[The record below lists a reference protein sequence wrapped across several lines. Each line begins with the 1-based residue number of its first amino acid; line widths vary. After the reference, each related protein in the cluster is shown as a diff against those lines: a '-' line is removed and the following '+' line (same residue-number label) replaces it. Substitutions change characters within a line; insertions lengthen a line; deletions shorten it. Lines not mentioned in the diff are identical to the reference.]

1 MLKWLQWDGL
11 MADESRKMRLMTFLA
26 ILLIC
31 VSMTFM
37 QLGFVGVG
45 VNGDY
50 SAYILALLGPIA
62 CASLLLGSRWGC
74 LEGLLAGAI
83 LYGHSFVMPLG
94 LIEWLLMTPLNT
106 IALYATT
113 GLLIGLLFA
122 IGLRKKPKGIRRV
135 IAILLPC
142 LLLAVLAAIAFAASL
157 ANQMENVNSI
167 QLLVVAVSTGSEV
180 MQAIFDFVLMSL
192 LCIVVDRAMSY
203 YRNVRDYASVRLIVR
218 VRLIGALFLSFLAI
232 SSFGFVVITY
242 LELSEARDSLNGELE
257 YIQGQFEKHEKYS
270 NELLSRPETNSLPQ
284 DMQASMSDALSVAG
298 LVDGYDLSDGTLTVY
313 VGDDTIYT
321 DNEFYNDVE
330 DILKKY
336 REGEQQGKRP
346 VDDVREAT
354 KKISA
359 TGDMS
364 MMVYVSYN
372 NSDNGEVD
380 LGYMR
385 AVMPRDSLYIMLAR
399 PSSMIFASRSVTM
412 LWTSLSTF
420 ALLVVVYLFVSRILH
435 RTVISP
441 VERTNASLGKITMGD
456 LNEMVTET
464 GSVEFASLSAGI
476 NTCVDALKEYAAES
490 ARRIERDLATAR
502 AIQEGAL
509 PRVFPAFPGIDS
521 VDLYASMD
529 AAKEVGGDFYDFFP
543 IDDDTVGFL
552 IADVSGKGIPGAL
565 FMMAAKTEIG
575 NRMQAGMELAEAIS
589 GANQYL
595 CAHNEAGMFVT
606 VWAATLKWKT
616 GELTYV
622 NAGHNFPLLRHG
634 QGGTW
639 EWLSKK
645 CGLFLGTFDVAKYR
659 QETLVLDS
667 GDELVLYTDG
677 VNEAFSV
684 NEEEYGN
691 DRLEE
696 FLSTHADL
704 RPQEMVEQLRADVA
718 KWAEGAEQSD
728 DVTILAVEYDL
739 RERCDTRAD

>member
-1 MLKWLQWDGL
+1 MLKWAGL
-11 MADESRKMRLMTFLA
+11 MEGESKRRRMVMFFS
-26 ILLIC
+26 ILIVC
-31 VSMTFM
+31 ASMTFM
-37 QLGFVGVG
+37 QFGFVGIG
-45 VNGDY
+45 ITGDY
-50 SAYILALLGPIA
+50 AAYALALLGPVA
-62 CASLLLGSRWGC
+62 CASLLLGGLWGG

-83 LYGHSFVMPLG
+83 LYAHSFVMPLD
-94 LIEWLLMTPLNT
+94 LIDWLFMTPLNS
-106 IALYATT
+106 IALYGAA

-122 IGLRKKPKGIRRV
+122 IGLRKNPKGVPRV
-135 IAILLPC
+135 FAIVVPC
-142 LLLAVLAAIAFAASL
+142 LVVAVLATVAFAASL
-157 ANQMENVNSI
+157 SSQLANVTSI
-167 QLLVVAVSTGSEV
+167 QLMIAAVSTGSEV
-180 MQAIFDFVLMSL
+180 IQALLDFILMSV
-192 LCIVVDRAMSY
+192 LCVIADRAVAY
-203 YRNVRDYASVRLIVR
+203 YKNVRNYASVRLIIR
-218 VRLIGALFLSFLAI
+218 ARLIGGLFLAFLAI
-232 SSFGFVVITY
+232 SSLGFAIITVM
-242 LELSEARDSLNGELE
+242 ELTTARDSLNGELE
-257 YIQGQFEKHEKYS
+257 YLQGQFEKREEYS
-270 NELLSRPETNSLPQ
+270 KKVLNRSEAGNLPK
-284 DMQASMSDALSVAG
+284 DMLAAMSDAMSVEG
-298 LVDGYDLSDGTLTVY
+298 LVDGYDLTDGTITIY
-313 VGDDTIYT
+313 VGDETVHT
-321 DNEFYNDVE
+321 DNSFFKDVE
-330 DILKKY
+330 DFLKENRNGNERAGKMIDDT
-336 REGEQQGKRP
+336 RES
-346 VDDVREAT
+346 A
-354 KKISA
+354 KKISPN
-359 TGDMS
+359 GDMD
-364 MMVYVSYN
+364 MMVYVDPTK
-372 NSDNGEVD
+372 DNMVE

-385 AVMPRDSLYIMLAR
+385 AVMPRDGLYIMIAR
-399 PSSMIFASRSVTM
+399 PASMIFANRSVTM

-420 ALLVVVYLFVSRILH
+420 VLLAVVYLLVSRLLNH
-435 RTVISP
+435 TVINP
-441 VERTNASLGKITMGD
+441 VERTNVSLGKITMGD
-456 LNEMVTET
+456 LDEMVTET

-509 PRVFPAFPGIDS
+509 PRIFPAFPDVDS

-552 IADVSGKGIPGAL
+552 IADVSGKGIPGSL

-575 NRMQAGMELAEAIS
+575 NRMQAGMELSAAIS

-606 VWAATLKWKT
+606 VWAATLKWRT

-634 QGGTW
+634 QGGSW
-639 EWLSKK
+639 EWLTKK

-659 QETLVLDS
+659 QETLTLEP

-696 FLSTHADL
+696 FLSAHADL

-739 RERCDTRAD
+739 